1 MSNDDVYEVHAIQY
15 AYRADRKRHET
26 FITNAWTDP
35 LHDTEQPISYYVWA
49 IVNAE
54 RTIVVDTGFD
64 AAEAAR
70 RRRASGETWRPEL
83 KCTPAEG
90 LAMIGID
97 AARVADVV
105 ITHLH
110 FDHAG
115 TLAHFP
121 QARFHLQEQE
131 MRFATGR
138 WMTRDYFSGAYTV
151 DDVVAMVRNV
161 YQGRVA
167 FQAGDAE
174 IAPGVSVHYIG
185 GHTMGIQSVRVRT
198 RRGWVVL
205 ASDASHMYDN
215 FETMA
220 PYPIVFN
227 ADTMLSGFERLK
239 SLAESP
245 SHVIPGHDPLVMTR
259 YPAATAATEGIVARL
274 DVEPGSEG

>member
-1 MSNDDVYEVHAIQY
+1 MTKEDVYEVYAIQY
-15 AYRADRKRHET
+15 AYRADRKRYET

-35 LHDTEQPISYYVWA
+35 LHDADQPISYYVWA

-64 AAEAAR
+64 ADEAAR
-70 RRRASGETWRPEL
+70 RRRGSGEVWRPEL

-90 LAMIGID
+90 LRMIGVD
-97 AARVADVV
+97 AARVADVI

-115 TLAHFP
+115 TLDHFP
-121 QARFHLQEQE
+121 EARFHLQEQE
-131 MRFATGR
+131 MQFATGP
-138 WMTRDYFSGAYTV
+138 WMARDYFNGAYTV
-151 DDVVAMVRNV
+151 DHVVEMLRNV
-161 YQGRVA
+161 YRGRVA

-215 FETMA
+215 FESMA

-227 ADTMLSGFERLK
+227 VGTMLSGFERLK
-239 SLAESP
+239 TLGDGP
-245 SHVIPGHDPLVMTR
+245 GHIIPGHDPLVMAR
-259 YPAATAATEGIVARL
+259 YPAATPATEGIVALL
-274 DVEPGSEG
+274 DADPRS